1 MRKLQQIVSNYQSD
15 TEFEDFKKLY
25 KGYVKAS
32 ISFLVIDTALSS
44 DNSLRF
50 RKNLLQNDCKEKV
63 KTKQHKIEQNK
74 A

>member
-15 TEFEDFKKLY
+15 TEFEDFMKLY
-25 KGYVKAS
+25 KGYAKAS
-32 ISFLVIDTALSS
+32 FSFLVTDTALSS

-50 RKNLLQNDCKEKV
+50 RKNLSQNDCKEKI
-63 KTKQHKIEQNK
+63 KTKQDKIDQSK